1 MEEKA
6 SLQANPVPEQNPALL
21 VCRPCPARL
30 LRGLPRQPITIM
42 KIPAVIP
49 VTTFLATLLTLGP
62 PAVVAQEDTAAPALK
77 EPPANEKSGI
87 HRLIASIRPVGD
99 SDVRGTVFFEMTTEG
114 VTITARIGGLQPSTR
129 HGIHIHEFGDL
140 GSPDATSAGGHFNPD
155 RHPHGTPTEQKRHAG
170 DLGNL
175 LADEKGNAV
184 MELKVDNLTF
194 DLGSHGIIGRAVI
207 VHEKID
213 SGAQPSGNA
222 GARIGAGVIGISKDA
237 AAPPAEGET
246 SATDRT
252 DPAPGSN
259 RADPDQDP
267 NSVISPARDA
277 VPDPDAKE
285 QELPDP
291 GAE

>member
-1 MEEKA
+1 MKPT
-6 SLQANPVPEQNPALL
+6 SIIPVSALL
-21 VCRPCPARL
+21 AS
-30 LRGLPRQPITIM
+30 
-42 KIPAVIP
+42 
-49 VTTFLATLLTLGP
+49 LLTLGP
-62 PAVVAQEDTAAPALK
+62 PAALAQDDTAAPALK
-77 EPPANEKSGI
+77 EPPAGEKPGI

-99 SDVRGTVFFEMTTEG
+99 SDVRGTVLFEKTAEG

-140 GSPDATSAGGHFNPD
+140 GSPDATSAGEHFNPD
-155 RHPHGTPTEQKRHAG
+155 QHPHGTPTEQKRHAG

-237 AAPPAEGET
+237 AEPTADGKTGAAGR
-246 SATDRT
+246 A
-252 DPAPGSN
+252 DPAPGEQ
-259 RADPDQDP
+259 DPDA
-267 NSVISPARDA
+267 VISPARDA
-277 VPDPDAKE
+277 VPDPDAKH